1 VRPFAER
8 KPGGAQPQLVS
19 SVNEQAYP
27 FVFSADSPMV
37 AVYRTLERV
46 RETPTTVLIEG
57 ESGTGKDGLVQ
68 WLHYNSPRKDGPCI
82 KIDFASLPEELVES
96 ELFGYERGAFTGA
109 VSSKLGKLDLA
120 QGGTAILDEI
130 ANVDLTVQ
138 AKLLNVVEAKQFYR
152 LGGIRFVELD
162 ARIVALSSVPL
173 AQAVERHIFRQDLF
187 FRLNLITIR
196 VPPLRER
203 RNEIFPLAQHLLAQL
218 GRKYKV
224 HSTLHA
230 GCNAIFSEYSFP
242 GNIRELRNAMER
254 ALLMAPGNEI
264 TPEALP
270 ASWFTSRPS
279 SAKLPSLEEMEKNY
293 IAEVLRQTRGRK
305 VKAAKILGISR
316 KTLLEKRKKYGI
328 E

>member
-1 VRPFAER
+1 MRP
-8 KPGGAQPQLVS
+8 LMS

-27 FVFSADSPMV
+27 LVFSAESPMI

-46 RETPTTVLIEG
+46 KETPTTVLIEG
-57 ESGTGKDGLVQ
+57 ESGTGKDSLAQ

-109 VSSKLGKLDLA
+109 VASKLGKLDLA

-152 LGGIRFVELD
+152 LGGTRSVELD
-162 ARIVALSSVPL
+162 ARIVALSSTPL
-173 AQAVERHIFRQDLF
+173 AHAVERNIFRQDLF

-203 RNEIFPLAQHLLAQL
+203 RAEIFDMAGFLLAQL
-218 GRKYKV
+218 GRKYKANP
-224 HSTLHA
+224 TL
-230 GCNAIFSEYSFP
+230 NASCRAVFDQYEFP
-242 GNIRELRNAMER
+242 GNIRELRNALER
-254 ALLMAPGNEI
+254 ALLMAPGQEI

-270 ASWFTSRPS
+270 PAWYSPSHSAS
-279 SAKLPSLEEMEKNY
+279 KLPSLDEMEKKY
-293 IAEVLRQTRGRK
+293 IAEVLRQTRGKK

-316 KTLLEKRKKYGI
+316 KTLLEKRKKYGL

>member
-1 VRPFAER
+1 MSGMNER
-8 KPGGAQPQLVS
+8 G
-19 SVNEQAYP
+19 YP
-27 FVFSADSPMV
+27 FVFSADSPMI
-37 AVYRTLERV
+37 AIYRTLERV

-57 ESGTGKDGLVQ
+57 ESGTGKDGLAQ

-82 KIDFASLPEELVES
+82 KIDFSSLPEELVES

-109 VSSKLGKLDLA
+109 VSSKLGKLDMA
-120 QGGTAILDEI
+120 QSGTAILDEI

-152 LGGIRFVELD
+152 LGGTKFIELD
-162 ARIVALSSVPL
+162 ARIVALSSTPL
-173 AQAVERHIFRQDLF
+173 AHAVERHIFRQDLF

-203 RNEIFPLAQHLLAQL
+203 RNEIFDMADFLLAQVA
-218 GRKYKV
+218 RKYKV
-224 HSTLHA
+224 TAKLNA
-230 GCNAIFSEYSFP
+230 GCRGIFEQYEFP
-242 GNIRELRNAMER
+242 GNIRELRNALER
-254 ALLMAPGNEI
+254 GLLMAQSQEI

-270 ASWFTSRPS
+270 TAWYSPS
-279 SAKLPSLEEMEKNY
+279 HSAAKLPSLEDMERKY
-293 IAEVLRQTRGRK
+293 ISEVLRQTRGKK

-316 KTLLEKRKKYGI
+316 KTLLEKRKKYGL